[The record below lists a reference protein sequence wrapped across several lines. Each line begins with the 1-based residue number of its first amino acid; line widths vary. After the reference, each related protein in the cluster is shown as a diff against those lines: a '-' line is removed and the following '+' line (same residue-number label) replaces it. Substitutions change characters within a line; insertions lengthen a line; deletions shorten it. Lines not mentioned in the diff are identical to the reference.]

1 MEELSGNMTITTF
14 IEATIIPYPQ
24 NREVEGKP
32 VRFYRVMTLS
42 EAPKDLKPTDLPVTS
57 SQSIHLS
64 THTAAG
70 EDVNITARV
79 ITRVVHDEHL
89 QGYLEAV
96 FNRAPADDKRLLSL
110 YHDANPANV
119 YAVKGVYTFPVGV
132 TPHDAA
138 CTILNNAAN
147 RETIT
152 PSLWVD
158 LVKDIHGLVS
168 PTAINSVECPGI
180 DGRPCQQATHNHI
193 PDMMGLCTWI
203 DTESV

>member
-14 IEATIIPYPQ
+14 IETTIIPYSQ
-24 NREVEGKP
+24 NREAEGKP
-32 VRFYRVMTLS
+32 VRFYRVMALS

-64 THTAAG
+64 THTTVG

-79 ITRVVHDEHL
+79 ITRVVHDEYL

-119 YAVKGVYTFPVGV
+119 YAVKGAYTFPTGV

-138 CTILNNAAN
+138 CAILNNAAN

-158 LVKDIHGLVS
+158 LVKEIHGLVS

-180 DGRPCQQATHNHI
+180 DGRPCQRATHNHI
-193 PDMMGLCTWI
+193 SDMMELCSWI
-203 DTESV
+203 NKEPV

>member
-70 EDVNITARV
+70 EDVNIAARV

-96 FNRAPADDKRLLSL
+96 FDRVPNDDKRLLSL

-119 YAVKGVYTFPVGV
+119 YAVKGIYTFPAGI

-138 CTILNNAAN
+138 CAILNNAAN
-147 RETIT
+147 RETIN

-158 LVKDIHGLVS
+158 LVKEIHGLVS
-168 PTAINSVECPGI
+168 PAATNSVECPGL
-180 DGRPCQQATHNHI
+180 DGKPCVKATHNHV
-193 PDMMGLCTWI
+193 PDMMEMCTW
-203 DTESV
+203 VNKGHV